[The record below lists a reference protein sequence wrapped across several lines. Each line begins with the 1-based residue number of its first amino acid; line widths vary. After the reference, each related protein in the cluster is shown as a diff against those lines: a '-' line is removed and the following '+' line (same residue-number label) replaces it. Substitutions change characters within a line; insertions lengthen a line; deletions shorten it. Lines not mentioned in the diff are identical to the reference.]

1 MKIFRSKYFLPLTI
15 FVLLFL
21 FYSCGEGTIDVG
33 PETYTPKIAIQ
44 GFVYPGKKVE
54 NIFVT
59 NNIPLASVS
68 GSSIVL
74 LNAEVKITDL
84 SSGNIFKLSFN
95 PAKFSYEYNGTDLQI
110 DFGKS
115 YRLDVSAIVDG
126 LRISA
131 NSTTTVPLKGFHI
144 LKDQST
150 LGVLKYREKDGEGN
164 VKSFNVFFEPSP
176 ATRYYPISI
185 VALDASM
192 ENFIYDNA
200 YFEIEEKDLK
210 DDFDYYKY
218 QFKALQNV
226 KSDADRANYKVEWL
240 DTWFYSRYRLII
252 YAADENFRLF
262 AQTHKNVQEFDGNFH
277 EPRMNINGE
286 GIGVFGSAIADTVY
300 FEVVK

>member
-1 MKIFRSKYFLPLTI
+1 MLSIFFLSFI
-15 FVLLFL
+15 
-21 FYSCGEGTIDVG
+21 FYSCGEGTIDVS
-33 PETYTPKIAIQ
+33 PETYTPKIVIQ
-44 GFVYPGKKVE
+44 GFVYPGKKIE
-54 NIFVT
+54 NIFIT
-59 NNIPLASVS
+59 NNIPLDIFS
-68 GSSIVL
+68 GSSIII
-74 LNAEVKITDL
+74 LNADVKITDL
-84 SSGNIFKLSFN
+84 SNGRVYKLTFN
-95 PAKFSYEYNGTDLQI
+95 PSKISYEYNGTDLQI

-115 YRLDVSAIVDG
+115 YRLDVTAIVDG
-126 LRISA
+126 LRLSA
-131 NSTTTVPLKGFHI
+131 NSTTTVPAKGFQI

-150 LGVLKYREKDGEGN
+150 LGTLKYREKDNTGN
-164 VKSFNVFFEPSP
+164 LKSFNVFFEPSP
-176 ATRYYPISI
+176 GTNYYAISI

-200 YFEIEEKDLK
+200 YFEIKEKDLN

-226 KSDADRANYKVEWL
+226 KSDAVKSNYKVEWL
-240 DTWFYSRYRLII
+240 DTWFYSKYRLII